1 MNEKL
6 LDKIAI
12 FLRDLPKPKSNEE
25 ARQRAAIILN
35 MAEEAKPVAAN
46 EALEAAETMLAGA
59 SQLLG
64 GLKQFKGSIKN
75 IFPETKS

>member
-1 MNEKL
+1 MT
-6 LDKIAI
+6 
-12 FLRDLPKPKSNEE
+12 KPKNDQE
-25 ARQRAAIILN
+25 ARQRATFIMGMI
-35 MAEEAKPVAAN
+35 EEAKPVAAN